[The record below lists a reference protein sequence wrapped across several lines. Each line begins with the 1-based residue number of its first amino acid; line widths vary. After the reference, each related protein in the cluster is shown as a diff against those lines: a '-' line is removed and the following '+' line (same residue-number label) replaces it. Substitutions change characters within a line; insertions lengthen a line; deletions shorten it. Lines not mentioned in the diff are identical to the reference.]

1 MAKYLVCVSDER
13 HASYEIERAILEK
26 AGAELKLCHCESA
39 ADIAAQCADADA
51 VLLDLAP
58 MTAEAVAGLRKCKV
72 ISRYGV
78 GFENVD
84 LDAATAAGI
93 QVTNVPD
100 YCMEDVSD
108 HALALMLSCLR
119 HIPLRDREVR
129 EGKWNIQADSFRL
142 KGKTLGVIGAGRIAR
157 ALIRKVSG
165 FGFAE
170 VVAYDPYISAE
181 QLAEIGVRKV
191 EKEELFRISDIIS
204 LHLHAN
210 AETNGMICKETL
222 ALMKPTAIL
231 INVMINKD
239 TLSKMK
245 SNAILINVSRG
256 PLVKDEDLLD
266 ALRERRILTAG
277 LDTHNHEPLGA
288 QSPFC
293 QLDNVVLTD
302 HTAYSTAEGVTE
314 LKTKAA
320 QNVVDV
326 LEGRTPRYPVNH
338 L

>member
-1 MAKYLVCVSDER
+1 
-13 HASYEIERAILEK
+13 
-26 AGAELKLCHCESA
+26 
-39 ADIAAQCADADA
+39 
-51 VLLDLAP
+51 
-58 MTAEAVAGLRKCKV
+58 
-72 ISRYGV
+72 
-78 GFENVD
+78 
-84 LDAATAAGI
+84 
-93 QVTNVPD
+93 
-100 YCMEDVSD
+100 MEDVSD

-142 KGKTLGVIGAGRIAR
+142 KGKTLGVIGAGR
-157 ALIRKVSG
+157 IRKVSG

-231 INVMINKD
+231 INV
-239 TLSKMK
+239 
-245 SNAILINVSRG
+245 SRG

-266 ALRERRILTAG
+266 ALRGHRILAAG

>member
-129 EGKWNIQADSFRL
+129 EGKWNIQTDSFRL

-191 EKEELFRISDIIS
+191 EKVPHFRY
-204 LHLHAN
+204 HLPPSARQ
-210 AETNGMICKETL
+210 C
-222 ALMKPTAIL
+222 
-231 INVMINKD
+231 
-239 TLSKMK
+239 
-245 SNAILINVSRG
+245 
-256 PLVKDEDLLD
+256 
-266 ALRERRILTAG
+266 
-277 LDTHNHEPLGA
+277 
-288 QSPFC
+288 
-293 QLDNVVLTD
+293 
-302 HTAYSTAEGVTE
+302 
-314 LKTKAA
+314 
-320 QNVVDV
+320 
-326 LEGRTPRYPVNH
+326 
-338 L
+338 

>member
-231 INVMINKD
+231 INV
-239 TLSKMK
+239 
-245 SNAILINVSRG
+245 SRG

-266 ALRERRILTAG
+266 ALTIRYAGEHRGRRGGQGDTAG
-277 LDTHNHEPLGA
+277 LRCRGTRGAHAGLLRWKGCGGGDRLHPQWPYGA
-288 QSPFC
+288 QDGDGDGGRQRC
-293 QLDNVVLTD
+293 AHGGVRIQL
-302 HTAYSTAEGVTE
+302 
-314 LKTKAA
+314 
-320 QNVVDV
+320 
-326 LEGRTPRYPVNH
+326 
-338 L
+338 

>member
-1 MAKYLVCVSDER
+1 MSKYLVCVSDMR
-13 HASYEIERAILEK
+13 HASYEVERVILNEID
-26 AGAELKLCHCESA
+26 AELRLCSCATED
-39 ADIAAQCADADA
+39 DIIRECGDADA

-58 MTAEAVAGLRKCKV
+58 MTARAVAGLKKCRV

-84 LDAATAAGI
+84 LAAATAAGI

-119 HIPLRDREVR
+119 HIPMRDRKVR
-129 EGKWNIQADSFRL
+129 EGAWNLQGTSFRL
-142 KGKTLGVIGAGRIAR
+142 KDKTMGVIGAGRIAR

-165 FGFAE
+165 FGLKE

-181 QLAEIGVRKV
+181 DLAKIGVRKV
-191 EKEELFRISDIIS
+191 ELDELLAVSDIIS

-210 AETNGMICKETL
+210 AETNGMINKETL
-222 ALMKPTAIL
+222 GKMKPT
-231 INVMINKD
+231 
-239 TLSKMK
+239 
-245 SNAILINVSRG
+245 AILINVSRG
-256 PLVKDEDLLD
+256 PLVNDADLLE
-266 ALRERRILTAG
+266 ALREGRILAAG

-288 QSPFC
+288 DSPFC

-302 HTAYSTAEGVTE
+302 HTAYSTAEGVQE

-320 QNVVDV
+320 RNVADV
-326 LEGRTPRYPVNH
+326 LTGAAPRYPVNQ

>member
-1 MAKYLVCVSDER
+1 MAKFTVCVSDKR
-13 HASYEIERAILEK
+13 HANYDVERELLKSID
-26 AGAELKLCHCESA
+26 AELKLCNCENED
-39 ADIAAQCADADA
+39 DIVEQCGDADA

-58 MTAEAVAGLRKCKV
+58 MTAKAIAGLKNCKV

-84 LDAATAAGI
+84 LDAATKAGI

-108 HALALMLSCLR
+108 HALALMMTCLR
-119 HIPLRDREVR
+119 HVSMRDREVR
-129 EGKWNIQADSFRL
+129 KGNWNMQGESFRL

-157 ALIRKVSG
+157 ALIHKVSG
-165 FGFAE
+165 FGFKE
-170 VVAYDPYISAE
+170 VVAYDPYVSAE
-181 QLAEIGVRKV
+181 DLQKIGVRKV
-191 EKEELFRISDIIS
+191 ELDELLAVSDFVS

-210 AETNGMICKETL
+210 AETAGI
-222 ALMKPTAIL
+222 
-231 INVMINKD
+231 INKD
-239 TLSKMK
+239 TLGKMK
-245 SNAILINVSRG
+245 STAILINVSRG
-256 PLVKDEDLLD
+256 PLVNDEDLLE
-266 ALRERRILTAG
+266 ALREGRILAAG

-288 QSPFC
+288 DSPFC

-302 HTAYSTAEGVTE
+302 HTAYSTAEGVLE

-320 QNVVDV
+320 QNVVNALTGV
-326 LEGRTPRYPVNH
+326 APVYPVNK

>member
-1 MAKYLVCVSDER
+1 MKKPVVCVSDKR
-13 HASYEIERAILEK
+13 HASYEIERGILEA
-26 AGAELKLCHCESA
+26 AGMELRLCQCNSA
-39 ADIAAQCADADA
+39 ADIVAQCADADA

-58 MTAEAVAGLRKCKV
+58 MTAEAISGLKRCKV

-78 GFENVD
+78 GYENVD

-119 HIPLRDREVR
+119 HIPLRDHEVR

-142 KGKTLGVIGAGRIAR
+142 RGKTLGVIGAGRIAR

-222 ALMKPTAIL
+222 AMMKPT
-231 INVMINKD
+231 
-239 TLSKMK
+239 
-245 SNAILINVSRG
+245 AILINVSRG
-256 PLVKDEDLLD
+256 PLVNDADLLE
-266 ALRERRILTAG
+266 ALREHRILAAG

-288 QSPFC
+288 DSPFC
-293 QLDNVVLTD
+293 KLDNVVLTD
-302 HTAYSTAEGVTE
+302 HTAYSTVEGVTE

-320 QNVVDV
+320 KNVVDV
-326 LEGRTPRYPVNH
+326 LEGRTPIYPVNH
-338 L
+338 LQKFE

>member
-210 AETNGMICKETL
+210 AETNGMIC
-222 ALMKPTAIL
+222 
-231 INVMINKD
+231 
-239 TLSKMK
+239 
-245 SNAILINVSRG
+245 
-256 PLVKDEDLLD
+256 
-266 ALRERRILTAG
+266 
-277 LDTHNHEPLGA
+277 NHEPLGA